1 MGVFFYEKVEYLC
14 SMRTSGTT
22 KWEITFED
30 EESISVFKYNS
41 DINKNGPV
49 SVEFKYKTGY
59 KHPTEQKK
67 KTLGDLAQEARKRT
81 RTKK

>member
-1 MGVFFYEKVEYLC
+1 
-14 SMRTSGTT
+14 MRTSGTT

-41 DINKNGPV
+41 DINRNGPV